1 MQASLVVELALR
13 LMTKK
18 ELLNVR
24 SNITAV

>member
-1 MQASLVVELALR
+1 MQASLVAELALR